1 MSCGKAGSGQR
12 FMARRLHYDSALT
25 ETASEL
31 SGLEEKRPRRVA
43 AGDPIRG
50 WLAMSRIC
58 KWRERNRVPTCSSG
72 AEPSEKS
79 EIPRTKP
86 QEPNPKDQTAASE
99 NAFDSWN
106 SILEFGFCSW
116 QSSTDEWRKP
126 CRPCKMSTICA
137 HQKSLTP
144 TRA

>member
-58 KWRERNRVPTCSSG
+58 KLPSGTERRP
-72 AEPSEKS
+72 
-79 EIPRTKP
+79 
-86 QEPNPKDQTAASE
+86 AAPGQSHE
-99 NAFDSWN
+99 NALVRFAQVN
-106 SILEFGFCSW
+106 KHSI
-116 QSSTDEWRKP
+116 
-126 CRPCKMSTICA
+126 CRARLVRQNPFP
-137 HQKSLTP
+137 HPRL
-144 TRA
+144 TRAGFLLIKFDIRKLAIRIWIAPMVKEISETSRA